1 MTTVKITRPKANDYA
16 PFHAGYVTGVP
27 SDDILA
33 FLEQQGR
40 ETAALLRGI
49 AEKQSQHRYA
59 TGKWSIREVVG
70 HVNDSE
76 RVFTYRALSF
86 ARGDA
91 SPLPGFDENA
101 WGATSNADR
110 RALAELIEDFFAV
123 RSATLALYRG
133 FSDTEIGRSGTA
145 SGHRVTVAAI
155 AYVVA
160 GHELHHVNILKER
173 YLS

>member
-1 MTTVKITRPKANDYA
+1 MTTVKIPRPRANDYA
-16 PFHAGYVTGVP
+16 PFHTSYVTGVP

-40 ETAALLRGI
+40 ETAAFLRGI
-49 AEKQSQHRYA
+49 TEKQSQHRYA
-59 TGKWSIREVVG
+59 PGKWSIREVVG
-70 HVNDSE
+70 HVSDAE

-91 SPLPGFDENA
+91 TPLPGFDENG

-110 RALAELIEDFFAV
+110 RALAELVEEFSAV

-133 FSDTEIGRSGTA
+133 FSDTEISRSGTA